1 MRMRAPLHA
10 ARATP
15 ATPANRRRILVVAVV
30 MVAMFILSV
39 AEGPVA
45 GADGDGYR
53 QKLLRLLNQ
62 TRASHGLGLLKIDRS
77 LSDDARVHTHRMVRE
92 DQVYDPYNLAAILSD
107 YAWDDVGADVVGCA
121 ATIPR
126 LHKAWMNHDAHRVI
140 LLNGN
145 LRRVGI
151 GVVQN
156 DTRNHCGRGSIWA
169 TEIFYG

>member
-1 MRMRAPLHA
+1 MRATLLA
-10 ARATP
+10 AHWATP

-45 GADGDGYR
+45 GADGYR

-62 TRASHGLGLLKIDRS
+62 TRESHGLRPLKIDRS
-77 LSDDARVHTHRMVRE
+77 LSDDARVHTHKMIRE
-92 DQVYDPYNLAAILSD
+92 DQIYDPYNLAAILSD
-107 YAWDDVGADVVGCA
+107 YSWDDVGADVVGCA

-151 GVVQN
+151 GAVRN

>member
-1 MRMRAPLHA
+1 MRATLHA

-45 GADGDGYR
+45 GAGGDGYR

-62 TRASHGLGLLKIDRS
+62 TRASHGLRLLTMDRS

-107 YAWDDVGADVVGCA
+107 YAWDDV
-121 ATIPR
+121 
-126 LHKAWMNHDAHRVI
+126 
-140 LLNGN
+140 
-145 LRRVGI
+145 
-151 GVVQN
+151 
-156 DTRNHCGRGSIWA
+156 
-169 TEIFYG
+169 

>member
-1 MRMRAPLHA
+1 MRATLHA
-10 ARATP
+10 AHCATP

-45 GADGDGYR
+45 GADGYR

-62 TRASHGLGLLKIDRS
+62 TRESHGLRPLKIDRS
-77 LSDDARVHTHRMVRE
+77 LSDDARVHTHKMIRE
-92 DQVYDPYNLAAILSD
+92 DQIYDPYNLAAILSD
-107 YAWDDVGADVVGCA
+107 YSWDDVGADVVGCA

-151 GVVQN
+151 GAVRN

>member
-1 MRMRAPLHA
+1 MRATLHA
-10 ARATP
+10 AQCATP
-15 ATPANRRRILVVAVV
+15 ATPANRRRVLVVAVV
-30 MVAMFILSV
+30 IVAMFLLSV

-62 TRASHGLGLLKIDRS
+62 TRASHGLGPLKINRS
-77 LSDDARVHTHRMVRE
+77 LSDDARAHTRKMIRE
-92 DQVYDPYNLAAILSD
+92 DQIYDPYNLAAILSD
-107 YAWDDVGADVVGCA
+107 YSWDDVGADVVGCA

-140 LLNGN
+140 LLNSN

-151 GVVQN
+151 GAVRN
-156 DTRNHCGRGSIWA
+156 DTKNHCGRGSIWA

>member
-1 MRMRAPLHA
+1 MRATLHA
-10 ARATP
+10 AHCATP

-30 MVAMFILSV
+30 IMAMFMLSV

-45 GADGDGYR
+45 RADGYR
-53 QKLLRLLNQ
+53 HKLLRLLNQ
-62 TRASHGLGLLKIDRS
+62 TRASHGLGPVKIDRS
-77 LSDDARVHTHRMVRE
+77 LSDDARVHTHRMIRE
-92 DQVYDPYNLAAILSD
+92 DQIYDPYNLAAILSD
-107 YAWDDVGADVVGCA
+107 YSWDDVGADVVGCA

-126 LHKAWMNHDAHRVI
+126 LHRAWMNHDAHRVI

-151 GVVQN
+151 GAVRN

>member
-1 MRMRAPLHA
+1 MRMRATLHA

-30 MVAMFILSV
+30 IVAMFILSV

-45 GADGDGYR
+45 GADGYR
-53 QKLLRLLNQ
+53 HKLLRLLNQ
-62 TRASHGLGLLKIDRS
+62 TRASHGLGPLKIDRS
-77 LSDDARVHTHRMVRE
+77 LSDDARVHTRRMIRE
-92 DQVYDPYNLAAILSD
+92 DQIYDPYNLAAILSD
-107 YAWDDVGADVVGCA
+107 YSWDDVGADVVGCA

-151 GVVQN
+151 GAVRN

>member
-1 MRMRAPLHA
+1 MRATLHA
-10 ARATP
+10 AHCATP

-30 MVAMFILSV
+30 IVAMFLLSV

-45 GADGDGYR
+45 GADGYR

-62 TRASHGLGLLKIDRS
+62 TRASHGLGPLKIDRS
-77 LSDDARVHTHRMVRE
+77 LSDDARVHTRKMIRE
-92 DQVYDPYNLAAILSD
+92 DQIYDPYNLAAILSD
-107 YAWDDVGADVVGCA
+107 YSWDDVGADVVGCA

-151 GVVQN
+151 GAVRN

>member
-1 MRMRAPLHA
+1 MRMRATLHA

-30 MVAMFILSV
+30 IVAMFILSV

-45 GADGDGYR
+45 DADGDGYR

-77 LSDDARVHTHRMVRE
+77 LSDDARVHTHRMIRE

-107 YAWDDVGADVVGCA
+107 YSWDDVGADVVGCA

-126 LHKAWMNHDAHRVI
+126 LHRAWMNHDAHRVI

-151 GVVQN
+151 GAVRN
-156 DTRNHCGRGSIWA
+156 DTANHCGRGSIWA